1 VPLHTYYSVLDQFLK
16 DNNLSL
22 TQDELKKFISYFTVE
37 KFKKKE
43 HLVVVGQNS
52 SNYFVLQGGLRM
64 YYIDEKEHEYNLKFA
79 FEGWWLG
86 DVVSYI
92 NLTGA
97 EYLIQAME
105 ETIVIGIT
113 RKSQFEMFEEFPQ
126 IKDVYISELER
137 ALVWTFQRIL
147 DSTKNTA
154 NERFLN
160 FMKTYPNFINRISD
174 ANIASFI
181 GVSPEYYSK
190 LKKTYLLKG

>member
-1 VPLHTYYSVLDQFLK
+1 MPLQTYYSVLDQFLK

-64 YYIDEKEHEYNLKFA
+64 YYNLKFA

-97 EYLIQAME
+97 EYLVQAME

-113 RKSQFEMFEEFPQ
+113 RKSQFEMFEEFPE

-154 NERFLN
+154 NERFMN
-160 FMKTYPNFINRISD
+160 FMK
-174 ANIASFI
+174 
-181 GVSPEYYSK
+181 
-190 LKKTYLLKG
+190 

>member
-1 VPLHTYYSVLDQFLK
+1 
-16 DNNLSL
+16 
-22 TQDELKKFISYFTVE
+22 
-37 KFKKKE
+37 
-43 HLVVVGQNS
+43 
-52 SNYFVLQGGLRM
+52 M
-64 YYIDEKEHEYNLKFA
+64 YYIDEKEQEYNLKFA

-86 DVVSYI
+86 DIVSYI
-92 NLTGA
+92 DLTGA
-97 EYLIQAME
+97 EYLVQAME

-126 IKDVYISELER
+126 IKEVYISELER

>member
-1 VPLHTYYSVLDQFLK
+1 MSLHTYYSVLDQFLK

-22 TQDELKKFISYFTVE
+22 TQDELKKFISYFTVQN
-37 KFKKKE
+37 FKKKE

-64 YYIDEKEHEYNLKFA
+64 YYIDEKEQEYNLKFA

-97 EYLIQAME
+97 EYLVQAME

-154 NERFLN
+154 NERFLT
-160 FMKTYPNFINRISD
+160 FMKTYPNYINRISD

>member
-1 VPLHTYYSVLDQFLK
+1 MSLHTYYSVLDQFLK

-22 TQDELKKFISYFTVE
+22 TQDELKKFISYFTVQN
-37 KFKKKE
+37 FKKKE

-64 YYIDEKEHEYNLKFA
+64 YYIDEKKQEYNLKFA
-79 FEGWWLG
+79 FEGWWIG

-92 NLTGA
+92 NLTGT
-97 EYLIQAME
+97 EYLVQAME

-113 RKSQFEMFEEFPQ
+113 RRSQFEMFEEFPQ
-126 IKDVYISELER
+126 VKDVYISELER

-154 NERFLN
+154 NERFMN
-160 FMKTYPNFINRISD
+160 FMKTYPNYINRISD

>member
-1 VPLHTYYSVLDQFLK
+1 
-16 DNNLSL
+16 
-22 TQDELKKFISYFTVE
+22 
-37 KFKKKE
+37 
-43 HLVVVGQNS
+43 
-52 SNYFVLQGGLRM
+52 
-64 YYIDEKEHEYNLKFA
+64 LKFA

-86 DVVSYI
+86 DIVSYI
-92 NLTGA
+92 DLTGA
-97 EYLIQAME
+97 EYLVQAME

-126 IKDVYISELER
+126 AKDVYISELER

-160 FMKTYPNFINRISD
+160 FMKTYPNYINRISD

>member
-1 VPLHTYYSVLDQFLK
+1 MQEVQ
-16 DNNLSL
+16 
-22 TQDELKKFISYFTVE
+22 QA
-37 KFKKKE
+37 
-43 HLVVVGQNS
+43 LV
-52 SNYFVLQGGLRM
+52 
-64 YYIDEKEHEYNLKFA
+64 
-79 FEGWWLG
+79 
-86 DVVSYI
+86 
-92 NLTGA
+92 
-97 EYLIQAME
+97 
-105 ETIVIGIT
+105 
-113 RKSQFEMFEEFPQ
+113 FEEFPQ

-154 NERFLN
+154 NERFMN